1 MKSISNFFAN
11 LRRKKQQKQY
21 AEAHRDTI
29 RSTYLLDKTTPFAVR
44 EAFRNLKAS
53 ISVAIPK
60 KEEKGIS
67 LLCTSTFPEEG
78 KTTVTVNLALMFAM
92 SKVKVVLLDADI
104 RKGRVSKYF
113 GAPHKPGLSD
123 YLSGQA
129 KFEDILH
136 QSKEH
141 ENLYII
147 YQGTASPRPYELLES
162 EAMREF
168 SEKLK
173 KEFDYIIYDTPL
185 IQLVSDALAVV
196 PYTDGALLVA
206 RHMKTYQS
214 DLKASLDTLK
224 FAKANVLGIIVND
237 FYVNPKK
244 MKGNKKKYYYSH
256 YSYGESDPE
265 VVDPTGK
272 SQKIAPP
279 RTILSN

>member
-44 EAFRNLKAS
+44 EARNLKAS
-53 ISVAIPK
+53 ISIAIPK
-60 KEEKGIS
+60 EGIS

-173 KEFDYIIYDTPL
+173 KEFDYIIYDTPP
-185 IQLVSDALAVV
+185 IQLVSDALLIPLRTAFG
-196 PYTDGALLVA
+196 D
-206 RHMKTYQS
+206 RHMKTYGN
-214 DLKASLDTLK
+214 DIKASL
-224 FAKANVLGIIVND
+224 I
-237 FYVNPKK
+237 
-244 MKGNKKKYYYSH
+244 H
-256 YSYGESDPE
+256 
-265 VVDPTGK
+265 
-272 SQKIAPP
+272 
-279 RTILSN
+279 